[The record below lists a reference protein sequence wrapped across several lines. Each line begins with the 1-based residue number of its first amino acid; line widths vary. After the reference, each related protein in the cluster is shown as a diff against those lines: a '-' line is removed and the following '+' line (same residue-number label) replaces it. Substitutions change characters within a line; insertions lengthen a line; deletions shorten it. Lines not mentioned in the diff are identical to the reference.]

1 MQLDYGLKCQKQLHT
16 LSIEYEQISTRSWS
30 GEVFL
35 KVDQK
40 MQQTHNNILITLP
53 EVKATTFCSSEHL
66 KISEKTSW
74 DKIL

>member
-1 MQLDYGLKCQKQLHT
+1 MDLNVKNNFIT

-53 EVKATTFCSSEHL
+53 EVKATTFVHQNIL
-66 KISEKTSW
+66 K
-74 DKIL
+74 

>member
-1 MQLDYGLKCQKQLHT
+1 MDLNVKNNFIT

-40 MQQTHNNILITLP
+40 MQQPHNNILITLP
-53 EVKATTFCSSEHL
+53 EVKATTFVHQNIL
-66 KISEKTSW
+66 K
-74 DKIL
+74 